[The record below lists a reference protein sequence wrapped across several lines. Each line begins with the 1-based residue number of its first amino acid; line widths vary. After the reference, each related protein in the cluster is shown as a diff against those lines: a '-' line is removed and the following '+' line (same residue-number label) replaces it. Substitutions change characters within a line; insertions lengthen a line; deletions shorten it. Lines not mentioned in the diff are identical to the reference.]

1 MSFSWLVLALKKH
14 SKQVAWENYDP
25 KKIFTDPVHDN
36 KCEDLLKG
44 CERSGLKSSFILH
57 CYDQKSF
64 KVTTLK
70 SKNCGPATNFWLD
83 PKISEKIK

>member
-36 KCEDLLKG
+36 KGEDLMNG
-44 CERSGLKSSFILH
+44 CERSGLQTTASFALLQPKVIQGENLKI
-57 CYDQKSF
+57 QK
-64 KVTTLK
+64 
-70 SKNCGPATNFWLD
+70 
-83 PKISEKIK
+83 